1 MLIKSRFLLELFQ
14 PFGWWCKIMEG
25 NETKIT
31 AFAHILLLYS
41 KENIYMN
48 KNRIQVEMAAI
59 IRDVHC
65 MPVELWLT
73 LELDSEP
80 LIYCIGC
87 VVLLGI
93 LAEVWLYDAISNNC
107 HVCRVYGYF
116 TWQDHSLVMTWHIL
130 AMTGT
135 QVWLLDFSYVK
146 PCLVL
151 LLLKG
156 S

>member
-1 MLIKSRFLLELFQ
+1 MIRILLVIRSTLLPTFWDDVIKYRVFNGRYAWRIGLLQ
-14 PFGWWCKIMEG
+14 PYGWWCKIREW

-48 KNRIQVEMAAI
+48 NNRIQVEMAAI

-93 LAEVWLYDAISNNC
+93 LAEAWMYDAISSNC
-107 HVCRVYGYF
+107 HVCRVYGYL
-116 TWQDHSLVMTWHIL
+116 TWQLHSL

-135 QVWLLDFSYVK
+135 Q
-146 PCLVL
+146 
-151 LLLKG
+151 G
-156 S
+156 

>member
-1 MLIKSRFLLELFQ
+1 MIINPIPSSLLLQ
-14 PFGWWCKIMEG
+14 PYGWWCKIREWK
-25 NETKIT
+25 ETKIT

-48 KNRIQVEMAAI
+48 NNRIQVEMAAI

-93 LAEVWLYDAISNNC
+93 LAEAWLYDAISSNC
-107 HVCRVYGYF
+107 HVCRVYGYL
-116 TWQDHSLVMTWHIL
+116 TWQLHSLVMTWHTL
-130 AMTGT
+130 AMTGSSISHLT
-135 QVWLLDFSYVK
+135 
-146 PCLVL
+146 LVML
-151 LLLKG
+151 
-156 S
+156 SPI